1 MRVAPSRPLPI
12 RYLFLCI
19 FHVLSFCLYLFII
32 STTPLALQ
40 LHQERI
46 HMVRGNKE
54 AQKRP
59 TKSNGTLAMNL
70 GLVTDHFLFILFLV

>member
-1 MRVAPSRPLPI
+1 
-12 RYLFLCI
+12 
-19 FHVLSFCLYLFII
+19 
-32 STTPLALQ
+32 
-40 LHQERI
+40 
-46 HMVRGNKE
+46 MVRGNKE